1 MKVLAYKARTELNT
15 KIVELMADVCIRVGL
30 YKDEVA
36 QFNKAE
42 ILEIQDK
49 AFKEFCDSNEFLTSN
64 SQYFEHVR
72 TFKNQFYANRDLKD
86 YIGRFDSIYITTFF
100 KDELFY
106 ILPQIMVSEVIAEL
120 NFRELYQE
128 EDF

>member
-100 KDELFY
+100 KDELFLY
-106 ILPQIMVSEVIAEL
+106 SSTDYG
-120 NFRELYQE
+120 FRSYSRA
-128 EDF
+128 